1 MLLLASIFAVAAAS
15 LSSQDISAAGPFGE
29 LRGTWTKG
37 SDTTAPVVLIIPGSG
52 PTDRNGNSPLGIN
65 AGSYRLLAEGLK
77 AKGIATVRID
87 KRGMFES
94 AGAVPDA
101 NAVTISDYVND
112 TRSWVKTI
120 RSTTGTNCVW
130 LLGHSEGGL
139 VALATAQ
146 VEPNICGLILVAT
159 PGRPLGEVL
168 KDQLRANP
176 ANAPILSSAE
186 AAIDILAAGRRVNI
200 TDLPKPLAQLFNPA
214 VQGFLISA
222 FTVDPAEFAK
232 RVAKPILILQ
242 GERDLQIGIPD
253 AMALQTAAPSA
264 KLARLPNTNH
274 VLKTVTSDDAAA
286 NIATYSNPSLP
297 LASGIT
303 ELISDFLKPEG
314 SSNRN

>member
-1 MLLLASIFAVAAAS
+1 MLLFASIFAVAAAS
-15 LSSQDISAAGPFGE
+15 LSSQDISAIGPFGE

-37 SDTTAPVVLIIPGSG
+37 SETTAPVVLIIRGSG

-65 AGSYRLLAEGLK
+65 AGSYRLLAEGLE
-77 AKGIATVRID
+77 ANGIATVRID

-101 NAVTISDYVND
+101 NTVTISDYVND
-112 TRSWVKTI
+112 TRSWVKAI

-159 PGRPLGEVL
+159 PGRPLGQVL

-176 ANAPILSSAE
+176 TNASILSSAE
-186 AAIDILAAGRRVNI
+186 AAIDTLAEGRRVSI
-200 TDLPKPLAQLFNPA
+200 TDLPAPLAQLFNPA
-214 VQGFLISA
+214 IQGFLISA
-222 FTVDPAEFAK
+222 FTVNPAELAK

-242 GERDLQIGIPD
+242 GESDLQIGIPD
-253 AMALQTAAPSA
+253 AIALHKAAPA
-264 KLARLPNTNH
+264 AELARLPNTNH
-274 VLKTVTSDDAAA
+274 VLKTVTSDDVAA

-297 LASGIT
+297 LAPGII

-314 SSNRN
+314 SNNRN